1 MDGNQKKKGVT
12 MWTADDDE
20 PDEPEKDEL
29 DEIGGFVMEDPHEGE
44 EDEEPYDP

>member
-1 MDGNQKKKGVT
+1 MC

-29 DEIGGFVMEDPHEGE
+29 DDVGDFIMEDPHEGE
-44 EDEEPYDP
+44 EDSSDDD